1 MRTSGHALHRW
12 RRSLACQ
19 SLPRGYRAAREAITR
34 SHRSTSARSPTEE
47 DINRADAPEEL
58 EQEPDEKPNY
68 TDRHP
73 EHFRN
78 PPGHVR
84 EIRDGDAPGDDPTT

>member
-1 MRTSGHALHRW
+1 MG
-12 RRSLACQ
+12 
-19 SLPRGYRAAREAITR
+19 
-34 SHRSTSARSPTEE
+34 SHHEE
-47 DINRADAPEEL
+47 RPVDLDAVPVEEGTNTADAADDL

-84 EIRDGDAPGDDPTT
+84 EMRDGDVGPEE

>member
-1 MRTSGHALHRW
+1 MG
-12 RRSLACQ
+12 
-19 SLPRGYRAAREAITR
+19 
-34 SHRSTSARSPTEE
+34 SHHQEPPVDLDAVPAEE
-47 DINRADAPEEL
+47 DIKEAEVSEDL

-78 PPGHVR
+78 PPGHVG
-84 EIRDGDAPGDDPTT
+84 EIRDGDTASDE

>member
-1 MRTSGHALHRW
+1 MSSHHEEPPVQVDG
-12 RRSLACQ
+12 LA
-19 SLPRGYRAAREAITR
+19 S
-34 SHRSTSARSPTEE
+34 EE
-47 DINRADAPEEL
+47 DMDAVDPTDEL
-58 EQEPDEKPNY
+58 ELDPDEKSNY

-84 EIRDGDAPGDDPTT
+84 EFREEAPGADDDEA

>member
-1 MRTSGHALHRW
+1 MPS
-12 RRSLACQ
+12 
-19 SLPRGYRAAREAITR
+19 
-34 SHRSTSARSPTEE
+34 EE
-47 DINRADAPEEL
+47 DMDAVDPTDEL
-58 EQEPDEKPNY
+58 ELDPDEKPNY

-84 EIRDGDAPGDDPTT
+84 EFREDDPDADDGEA

>member
-1 MRTSGHALHRW
+1 MG
-12 RRSLACQ
+12 
-19 SLPRGYRAAREAITR
+19 
-34 SHRSTSARSPTEE
+34 SHQEEPPVDLDAVPAEE
-47 DINRADAPEEL
+47 DINQADAPEDL

-78 PPGHVR
+78 PPGHVA
-84 EIRDGDAPGDDPTT
+84 EIRDGEVPADDPAS